1 MRKRLIYTVVFGLI
15 AFSALQTMGAESQAT
30 DQGERGARRGGRG
43 GRGGRGQM
51 QVDPAAEARVEQL
64 GSRGVNIHDPSTIVQ
79 CKDKYWI
86 FYTGGGVPSY
96 YSTDL
101 VTWQRGPQVITT
113 APEWL
118 SQVVPPRSG
127 RGGRGGGG
135 GGNRGFG
142 NRVPSF
148 WAPDVIHMK
157 DKYLLYFSYS
167 SFGVNTS
174 GIALAANPTLD
185 PNDPQYKW
193 TEQGLVVTSDANDDY
208 NAIDPAVI
216 LDQEGKLWMSFGSF
230 WSGIKL
236 IQLDPE
242 TGKRIPDSPMY
253 SLATYDSIEASFIYY
268 HDGYYYLF
276 LDWGMC
282 CRGVNSTYNMRVGR
296 SKKITGP
303 YLDKEGTDML
313 DRGGTLLLETDGA
326 FIGPGH
332 PGIIKV
338 DNNFLLGMHFYN
350 GARNGASQYAIR
362 PLEWDKDGWPYIVT
376 PPAESGNQ
384 ETQ

>member
-1 MRKRLIYTVVFGLI
+1 MRKKLIYTVVIGLM
-15 AFSALQTMGAESQAT
+15 AFFAFQTMGAESQAT
-30 DQGERGARRGGRG
+30 DQEASGARRGGRG
-43 GRGGRGQM
+43 GRGRRGQM
-51 QVDPAAEARVEQL
+51 QVDPVAEARVEQL

-101 VTWQRGPQVITT
+101 VTWQRGPQVINT

-135 GGNRGFG
+135 GNRGFG
-142 NRVPSF
+142 SRVPSF
-148 WAPDVIHMK
+148 WAPDVIHLK

-174 GIALAANPTLD
+174 GIALATNPTLD

-216 LDQEGKLWMSFGSF
+216 VDQEGNLWMSFGSF

-236 IQLDPE
+236 IQLDPD

-253 SLATYDSIEASFIYY
+253 SLAAYDSIEASFIYY

-303 YLDKEGTDML
+303 YLDKEGKDML

-338 DNNFLLGMHFYN
+338 GDDYLLGMHFYN
-350 GARNGASQYAIR
+350 GAMNGSSQYAIR

-376 PPAESGNQ
+376 PPAESG
-384 ETQ
+384 TQGTQ